1 MFKISIHIYF
11 LINFFILEKIFKIF
25 LEENK
30 DIKIKYVLYN
40 VNLSFN
46 CEL

>member
-1 MFKISIHIYF
+1 MFKISIHIYL
-11 LINFFILEKIFKIF
+11 LINFFFWKKIFKIF

-40 VNLSFN
+40 VKLSFN
-46 CEL
+46 CDI